1 MEESSEKIWKITEE
15 DDKQLGLSEIINKWT
30 NEAGVLLKKEECYP
44 ENEITNLHDVIRQL
58 MSSNSLFDNLIETI
72 KHGKENSVVNVI
84 KQYEI
89 GSLER
94 RFIKIILT
102 SSIIKALRDGPNNEN
117 KKSFPLDIS
126 YGDIGVTPSTTLNVS
141 DDPDFKS
148 SPEFYNKVLPNKYS
162 SLKKMA
168 NLLNSASNRARWH
181 GKEYQNNTTYDIMYY
196 NLGKALVFSSTDFLH
211 IADGALSENGINT
224 KSAKALNV
232 DLLKA
237 KQRDNI
243 IQALHMTFE
252 RASGFSSLINTYR
265 NLDEKLKFDSALAA
279 YNVNLSMK
287 ERDESGFKAEDFYDQ
302 GKVLEFIKKY
312 PNQFNVNYQRYKN
325 KLQDGMT
332 EAIKEER
339 ETVTPKK
346 FVNPVTGK
354 AVIRRGRLAGSGAK
368 IMNSKLMKSIDGYI
382 GKSKLTILTVLP
394 KVSMGLLKV
403 ATSPQVHNT
412 RKLLSSLVITG
423 AKNLSKTVEN
433 KINSIDAE
441 ITGKVNFDFFYNTL
455 QSAMADVQKVKENT
469 KITNESS
476 VEDFDN
482 FLEFITEAKHKSQ
495 KFSKAAKQ
503 NKSVAKKAEYKANNT
518 PEEKQDEENNIDTE
532 SNEKPENSNNTESEE
547 ELNVLEVGEKTIKV
561 CQKVFTVTKRYYFT
575 ILSELME
582 KQRTTMSTHMIFN
595 LMPILL
601 DKSLNFDNNKNES
614 LFGFNEYINLINEVE
629 ENAKD
634 KPKEIKDD
642 SVNKPY
648 KKEEEE
654 NPNTN
659 VNTKIIEN
667 GKKIKN
673 KYFYNALVLKSDKS
687 GKTVY
692 NAFIQ
697 NLSKIEPMLGKF
709 VNLMKSF
716 NEDNINKTLEDETRL
731 NKPDLSKIN
740 NFLKVIIDNSK
751 GDKLKKTIS
760 SIMEMNKYINDIE
773 ILSSNNLQNLN
784 NNLYNMVTEL
794 EKIES
799 NINTNKAIITTDLC
813 KSIIAKDG
821 KLDDFNIAVDNYK
834 FEINKLIKNIAKQ
847 DKEDKKLRKDDHE

>member
-1 MEESSEKIWKITEE
+1 MEESTEKIWKITED

-30 NEAGVLLKKEECYP
+30 NEAGVLIKKEECYP

-58 MSSNSLFDNLIETI
+58 MSSNSLFNNVIETI
-72 KHGKENSVVNVI
+72 KHGKENSVINII

-102 SSIIKALRDGPNNEN
+102 SSIIKALRDGPKDENN
-117 KKSFPLDIS
+117 KSFPLDIS
-126 YGDIGVTPSTTLNVS
+126 YGDIGVTPSTNLNVS
-141 DDPDFKS
+141 DDPDFRS
-148 SPEFYNKVLPNKYS
+148 SPEFYNKVLPSKYS

-181 GKEYQNNTTYDIMYY
+181 GKEYQNNTSYDVMYY

-224 KSAKALNV
+224 KSAKALNI

-279 YNVNLSMK
+279 FNVNLSMK

-302 GKVLEFIKKY
+302 GRVLEFIKKY

-325 KLQDGMT
+325 KLQVGMT

-354 AVIRRGRLAGSGAK
+354 TVIRRGRLAGSGAK
-368 IMNSKLMKSIDGYI
+368 VMNSNLMKSIDSYI

-412 RKLLSSLVITG
+412 RKLLSSLAITG
-423 AKNLSKTVEN
+423 AKSLSKMVKN
-433 KINSIDAE
+433 KKNSIDAE

-455 QSAMADVQKVKENT
+455 QSAIADVQKTKENT

-482 FLEFITEAKHKSQ
+482 FLEFITEAKRKSQ

-503 NKSVAKKAEYKANNT
+503 NKSVAKKTEYKVNNT
-518 PEEKQDEENNIDTE
+518 PEEKRDEENNIDTE
-532 SNEKPENSNNTESEE
+532 SNEKPENSNDTESEE

-575 ILSELME
+575 ILSELIE
-582 KQRTTMSTHMIFN
+582 KQRTTRSTHMIFN
-595 LMPILL
+595 LMPIML
-601 DKSLNFDNNKNES
+601 DKSLNFDNKNES
-614 LFGFNEYINLINEVE
+614 LFSFNEYINLINEVE
-629 ENAKD
+629 ENDKD
-634 KPKEIKDD
+634 KSEEIKDD
-642 SVNKPY
+642 SVNKPN
-648 KKEEEE
+648 KKEEE
-654 NPNTN
+654 NTN
-659 VNTKIIEN
+659 TNTNAKIIEN

-673 KYFYNALVLKSDKS
+673 KYFYNSLVLKGDKS

-692 NAFIQ
+692 NDFIQ
-697 NLSKIEPMLGKF
+697 KLLKIEPTLGKF
-709 VNLMKSF
+709 INIMKSF
-716 NEDNINKTLEDETRL
+716 NEDNINKILEDDTRL

-751 GDKLKKTIS
+751 GDKLKKSIS
-760 SIMEMNKYINDIE
+760 SMMEMNKYINDIE

-784 NNLYNMVTEL
+784 NNVYNLATEL
-794 EKIES
+794 EKLDS
-799 NINTNKAIITTDLC
+799 NINSNKAIITTDLC
-813 KSIIAKDG
+813 KAIIEKDG
-821 KLDDFNIAVDNYK
+821 KMDDFNISVDNYK
-834 FEINKLIKNIAKQ
+834 FKINKLIKNIAKQ